1 MQTLRD
7 FLKSWDP
14 NYNRATQAIAL
25 FDRTKLLKWT
35 PEQKKFFART
45 LYHSR
50 GHFYKF
56 LWYLGSKA
64 PSKECKEIVLDNI
77 RDEFGI
83 GTDGVNRS
91 SHEELYWRFAKA
103 VGLDTNAIIHEEILG
118 EATNLPF
125 IREFNQGHLDYIL
138 TRLWD
143 DVWAAFSAYE
153 RLDNLDYENL
163 YHLAVRLGI
172 SGKALVFYEV
182 HREVEHYEAAT
193 PLLEE
198 IWKRNPD
205 AVRRGFHFIGDH
217 QLKMWKQMSDAV
229 SAFRE

>member
-1 MQTLRD
+1 MQVLQN
-7 FLKSWDP
+7 FLQSWDP
-14 NYNRATQAIAL
+14 NYDRTAQATAL
-25 FDRTKLLKWT
+25 FDQTKPLEWT
-35 PEQKKFFART
+35 PGQKKFFART

-56 LWYLGSKA
+56 LWYLGSKS
-64 PSKECKEIVLDNI
+64 PSKACKEVILDNI

-83 GTDGVNRS
+83 GADGVSRS
-91 SHEELYWRFAKA
+91 SHEQLYWHFAEA
-103 VGLDTNAIIHEEILG
+103 VGLDTDAIIREEILG

-125 IREFNQGHLDYIL
+125 IREFNQGHLEYIL
-138 TRLWD
+138 TRPWD

-163 YHLAVRLGI
+163 YRLAVRLGV
-172 SGKALVFYEV
+172 SGKALVFHEV

-193 PLLEE
+193 PLLQD
-198 IWKRNPD
+198 IWERNPD
-205 AVRRGFHFIGDH
+205 AVRTGFEFIADH
-217 QLKMWKQMSDAV
+217 QLKMWRQMSDAV

>member
-1 MQTLRD
+1 MQVLQN
-7 FLKSWDP
+7 FLQSWDP
-14 NYNRATQAIAL
+14 NYDRTAQATAL
-25 FDRTKLLKWT
+25 FDQTKPLEWT
-35 PEQKKFFART
+35 PGQKKFFART

-56 LWYLGSKA
+56 LWYLGSKS
-64 PSKECKEIVLDNI
+64 PSKACKEVILDNI

-83 GTDGVNRS
+83 GADGVSRS
-91 SHEELYWRFAKA
+91 SHEQLYWHFAEA
-103 VGLDTNAIIHEEILG
+103 VGLDTDAIIREEILG

-125 IREFNQGHLDYIL
+125 IREFNQGHLEYIL
-138 TRLWD
+138 TRPWD

-163 YHLAVRLGI
+163 YRLAVRLGV

-193 PLLEE
+193 PLLQD
-198 IWKRNPD
+198 IWERNPD
-205 AVRRGFHFIGDH
+205 AVRTGFEFIADH
-217 QLKMWKQMSDAV
+217 QLKMWRQMSDAV